1 MSSLNYIPW
10 LAGGVGLAALENKLI
25 ADEIP
30 DPLKTVNLGVGAVTG
45 FLGANPSTRMSALN
59 SLPFKQLGLFGVGAM
74 DKFRRQQQSLV
85 DTNLATAGINKD
97 TARLQQDDAGDRKA
111 MALAFLLPALVGSG
125 ALAYY
130 AYNKGHK
137 SAPSS
142 RFQTVDSKGAPKG
155 RRRVKIEVPASALP
169 DEFFS
174 SLINVDDNSKAFT
187 RVQEKSEAP
196 SRKRASTDRSIP
208 GMVWDTAQEFTG
220 LPSVAR
226 SVREM
231 GDATAQGVAGNYGEA
246 ARYGGAAVGNAAM
259 GALGLQTMPWLLG
272 KALTQKRL
280 ADWRNSRNFSTSGFL
295 EPKLPHI
302 GNWIWRHSFGNQ
314 LSPEQAKVRQ
324 GMSAA
329 RVAAGGKPL
338 DMRGALDRA
347 RDIKFRYDPK
357 RFAWSSPTA
366 AKPYSFGS
374 MFNRLLTEA
383 PAGARSTGILGRAA
397 DIGRF
402 GANRA
407 VNAAY
412 WTHQLARRNPMASL
426 FALGLPLSGLGIIKD
441 DDNLNAARA
450 AGAANSF
457 FTAPSRNGRPVSQT
471 LDSILGLIG
480 GNQPHPVVGQ
490 LR

>member
-25 ADEIP
+25 AEEIP

-45 FLGANPSTRMSALN
+45 FLGANPTTRTAALN

-85 DTNLATAGINKD
+85 DTNLTTANINKD
-97 TARLQQDDAGDRKA
+97 TARLHQDDAGNRKA

-130 AYNKGHK
+130 AYNKGQR
-137 SAPSS
+137 SSPGS

-196 SRKRASTDRSIP
+196 VRKRASADRSIP

-220 LPSVAR
+220 LPSVTR
-226 SVREM
+226 SLREA
-231 GDATAQGVAGNYGEA
+231 GQATAQGVAGNYDEA
-246 ARYGGAAVGNAAM
+246 GRYGLASAGNLAI
-259 GALGLQTMPWLLG
+259 GALGAQTMPWLLG
-272 KALTQKRL
+272 KMLTQKRL
-280 ADWRNSRNFSTSGFL
+280 ADWRNSRKFSPSGFL
-295 EPKLPHI
+295 DPKLPHI

-314 LSPEQAKVRQ
+314 LSPQQAKARKA
-324 GMSAA
+324 MSATSM
-329 RVAAGGKPL
+329 AAGGKAV

-347 RDIKFRYDPK
+347 RDIKFRYDPR
-357 RFAWSSPTA
+357 RFAWSNPAA
-366 AKPYSFGS
+366 AKPYSLGS
-374 MFNRLLTEA
+374 VFNRLLTES
-383 PAGARSTGILGRAA
+383 PGGASTGILGRAA
-397 DIGRF
+397 DIGRY

-426 FALGLPLSGLGIIKD
+426 FALGLPLSGLGSIKD